1 MSLSSSLL
9 SRIPCW
15 LQAEQWW
22 SLWQLSFVNSRTLE
36 FQQSRLDNLR
46 QRLWFHQQKTI
57 ESNIIPN
64 KFYLD
69 TEENLIS
76 DNEEED
82 DDDDD
87 SSDLMQ
93 DLTFEK
99 KQVTFQSIS
108 LLTQMLEQKPNMALK
123 RSQAKLSLDAW
134 FSSTAK

>member
-1 MSLSSSLL
+1 M
-9 SRIPCW
+9 
-15 LQAEQWW
+15 
-22 SLWQLSFVNSRTLE
+22 NSRTLE

-69 TEENLIS
+69 IEEDLIS
-76 DNEEED
+76 DNEEEE
-82 DDDDD
+82 DDDD

-134 FSSTAK
+134 FSSMAK